1 MKRSN
6 QYSEGMRKDT
16 EGHMGAWLWGQS
28 NTRGP
33 ELTQLREQLQS
44 SESEKKVLRERIDNL
59 QKEAMRMRQE
69 YEVTTGELKDMMAK
83 KEKVER
89 ALMEEIEKLTMAN
102 GKNICSRNTQAGSE

>member
-6 QYSEGMRKDT
+6 QYSKDMRKDT
-16 EGHMGAWLWGQS
+16 EGHLGAWLWGQS

-69 YEVTTGELKDMMAK
+69 YEVRESDHQ
-83 KEKVER
+83 KE
-89 ALMEEIEKLTMAN
+89 LMEALRKKSEFADKVLELTQMVKEAESALVQ
-102 GKNICSRNTQAGSE
+102 KDSK